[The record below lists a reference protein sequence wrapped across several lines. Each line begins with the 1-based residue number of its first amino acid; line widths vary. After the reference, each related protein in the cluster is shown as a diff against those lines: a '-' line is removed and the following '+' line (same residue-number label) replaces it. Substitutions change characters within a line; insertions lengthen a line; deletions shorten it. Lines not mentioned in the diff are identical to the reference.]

1 MHQSLQPCGAAAC
14 AAAGHMTAAAAHAG
28 RTQLLCLGLCPAAVQ
43 ALLAA
48 RGTHRVQL
56 RLPAARQQLL
66 PPGLRLWMLQVAA
79 GLGWQLTMRAAKL
92 GAV

>member
-1 MHQSLQPCGAAAC
+1 
-14 AAAGHMTAAAAHAG
+14 
-28 RTQLLCLGLCPAAVQ
+28 
-43 ALLAA
+43 
-48 RGTHRVQL
+48 VQL